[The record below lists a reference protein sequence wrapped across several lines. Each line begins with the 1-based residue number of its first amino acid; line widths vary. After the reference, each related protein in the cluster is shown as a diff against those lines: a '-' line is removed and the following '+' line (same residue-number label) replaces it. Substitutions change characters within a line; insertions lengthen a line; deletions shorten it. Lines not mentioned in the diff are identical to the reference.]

1 MAYISTFVCVLHFFL
16 NSFTNGAHE
25 SEEYGHP
32 CKHTNVV
39 VVTVFPSP
47 LGTIPISAARYTQKA
62 SSRSFSTV
70 IFSSKYPSSFQ
81 SSGVIIAR
89 AGGGGISV
97 LAFLGGFPPLI
108 VFVKVGVSDKVE
120 VGVNVESSSLKVP
133 KRDVFV
139 ADVFGADV
147 FG

>member
-1 MAYISTFVCVLHFFL
+1 M
-16 NSFTNGAHE
+16 
-25 SEEYGHP
+25 
-32 CKHTNVV
+32 
-39 VVTVFPSP
+39 
-47 LGTIPISAARYTQKA
+47 
-62 SSRSFSTV
+62 
-70 IFSSKYPSSFQ
+70 
-81 SSGVIIAR
+81 
-89 AGGGGISV
+89 

-120 VGVNVESSSLKVP
+120 VGVNVESSLKVP